1 MIIMALHR
9 DMLWQPHQQSRVHA
23 ALFHNAVSPIGYHER
38 KTGRNDIMLI
48 RTYLNLIIIYI
59 QRRAYSIY
67 WTKITRQDCHGF

>member
-1 MIIMALHR
+1 MALHR

-48 RTYLNLIIIYI
+48 RTYLNLLLFTFNAEHTVYI
-59 QRRAYSIY
+59 GQ
-67 WTKITRQDCHGF
+67 K